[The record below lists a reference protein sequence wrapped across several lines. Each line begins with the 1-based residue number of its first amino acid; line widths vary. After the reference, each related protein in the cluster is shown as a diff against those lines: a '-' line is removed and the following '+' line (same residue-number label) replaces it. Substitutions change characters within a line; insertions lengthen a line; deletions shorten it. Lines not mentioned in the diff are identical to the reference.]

1 MAPADPSSVP
11 LTQLE
16 DDEDATYARVT
27 RRVLPFLCLCFVIAF
42 LDRIN
47 ISFAKLQM
55 VSELGWSERIYGLGA
70 GMFFVAYFVC
80 EIPSN
85 LIMLR
90 VGARRWIARIMVT
103 WALLTAA
110 MSVVH
115 SPESFYVI
123 RFLIGAAEAG
133 FFPGVILYLTYW
145 YPSKRRSHVIALFM
159 TAIPIAGVLGGLMSG
174 WILSSLDRYRG
185 LSGWQ
190 WLFIVESIPS
200 LLVGIAALLYLD
212 DGIEQAK
219 WLTPRQKALLRSQLA
234 QDHAG
239 KRKHSIAAT
248 LVSGRVW
255 LLALVYFGSTMGQY
269 GFGFWL
275 PTIIRHTG
283 VRSAVQIS
291 LLSTIPYVFGV
302 VAMLWVGRSADK
314 RREHRFHFAVPAAL
328 GALGLLGCGLYAGNT
343 VLALTA
349 LTIACIGLSCLA
361 PVFWAI
367 PTAMLDGAA
376 AAAGIALINCLGN
389 LAGFVSPFMM
399 GWMKDRTG
407 STDLGMAVIAAW
419 LLLAAAIVIVAC
431 RHVKAAVDATP
442 EGNRPGFLTSD

>member
-1 MAPADPSSVP
+1 MTTPDLASLPRTE
-11 LTQLE
+11 L
-16 DDEDATYARVT
+16 DDEDITYAHVT

-42 LDRIN
+42 LDRVN

-55 VSELGWSERIYGLGA
+55 VAELGWSEQIYGLGA
-70 GMFFVAYFVC
+70 GMFFVAYFVF

-90 VGARRWIARIMVT
+90 VGARLWIARIMIT

-110 MSVVH
+110 MSFVH
-115 SPESFYVI
+115 SPMSFYVI

-145 YPSKRRSHVIALFM
+145 YPARRRSQIIALFM
-159 TAIPIAGVLGGLMSG
+159 TAIPISGVLGGLVSG
-174 WILSSLDRYRG
+174 WIMSSLDRHHG

-212 DGIEQAK
+212 DGIEAAK
-219 WLTPRQKALLRSQLA
+219 WLTPKQKAFLRSQLA
-234 QDHAG
+234 QDNAQ
-239 KRKHSIAAT
+239 KSKQSIAAT
-248 LVSGRVW
+248 FTNGRVW
-255 LLALVYFGSTMGQY
+255 LLALVYFGSSMGQY

-275 PTIIRHTG
+275 PTIIRQTG
-283 VRSAVQIS
+283 VASALQIS
-291 LLSTIPYVFGV
+291 LLSAIPYAFGV

-314 RREHRFHFAVPAAL
+314 RRERRFHFAVPAAL
-328 GALGLLGCGLYAGNT
+328 GAVGLLGCGLYSDNT
-343 VLALTA
+343 ILSLTA
-349 LTIACIGLSCLA
+349 LTIACVGLSCLA

-399 GWMKDRTG
+399 GWLKDHTG
-407 STDLGMAVIAAW
+407 STSPGMAVIAAW
-419 LLLAAAIVIVAC
+419 LFLAAALVIVGC
-431 RHVKAAVDATP
+431 KRATVTSIGTR
-442 EGNRPGFLTSD
+442 ERERPRFSTQR